1 MADFVREF
9 FADRYILLKDEW
21 LEVTLR
27 FLKQKFPGFSSFN
40 ENQLANLIF
49 EQWKCSNFGETSF
62 GTFSNHGIS
71 PSCSKSNLQAPLV
84 CQIDSLIDTGTSYF
98 SQICKLEDK
107 SIEDNSGFEKIFEE
121 KQEDNDQKSSR
132 LLKIAISDGEFEVQA
147 IELYKIPEL
156 SMYIKPGCKLL
167 IFPPCEF
174 RKGTFLLKPGNCQ
187 VLGGEVLPLLDNK
200 RPLDRLKGLLGLK
213 VIEKPKGPTQ
223 PMLEPEPDPED
234 FENLNEPCFRPSVG
248 SLGSTRLA
256 QEKEVFSSPVRK
268 KLKTS
273 IVENQIPPKP
283 RGMLSTAKKPDPL
296 EEMLENMIE
305 PDEEP
310 IQPEKTRP
318 ERPKNVRLSSY
329 FQAKPR
335 PSPGLKPV
343 KKEPEDDDDIEI
355 IEEIPGKAENLAEK
369 AEIDPILLKFREFSW
384 ENLEKAQKKMKFS
397 INSRR
402 FWLILIVEDI
412 VEPLR
417 VVDELWTMKILLK
430 DTTCSINCL
439 IDNGTLELL
448 IGFSCREAIEIR
460 KSSDLEK
467 RRDGKRRLEA
477 LQKLLERL
485 DLVFEIEF
493 FASNSSIPVIRKMK
507 TMAELLD
514 AY

>member
-1 MADFVREF
+1 
-9 FADRYILLKDEW
+9 
-21 LEVTLR
+21 
-27 FLKQKFPGFSSFN
+27 
-40 ENQLANLIF
+40 
-49 EQWKCSNFGETSF
+49 
-62 GTFSNHGIS
+62 
-71 PSCSKSNLQAPLV
+71 
-84 CQIDSLIDTGTSYF
+84 
-98 SQICKLEDK
+98 
-107 SIEDNSGFEKIFEE
+107 
-121 KQEDNDQKSSR
+121 
-132 LLKIAISDGEFEVQA
+132 
-147 IELYKIPEL
+147 
-156 SMYIKPGCKLL
+156 
-167 IFPPCEF
+167 
-174 RKGTFLLKPGNCQ
+174 
-187 VLGGEVLPLLDNK
+187 
-200 RPLDRLKGLLGLK
+200 
-213 VIEKPKGPTQ
+213 
-223 PMLEPEPDPED
+223 MLEPEPDPED

-248 SLGSTRLA
+248 SLGSTRLPE
-256 QEKEVFSSPVRK
+256 EKEVFSSPVRK

-318 ERPKNVRLSSY
+318 ERPKNNRLSSY

-335 PSPGLKPV
+335 PSPGLKQV

-355 IEEIPGKAENLAEK
+355 IEEIPGKAENLAENPEK
-369 AEIDPILLKFREFSW
+369 AEIDPILLKFRQFSW

-402 FWLILIVEDI
+402 FWLISIVEDI

-485 DLVFEIEF
+485 DLVFEKVKFGAEQYEAMKKFEARHHADIWNLIMSKIGKSDGLKILDVSEEACV
-493 FASNSSIPVIRKMK
+493 FALTLAENHPTNRLIISSVGDKPTFDLPSNVDYHKGDIQKDTNSIAQVSLG
-507 TMAELLD
+507 A
-514 AY
+514 